1 MVMYA
6 NEVETKEQIKLPE
19 MKINYNILIHIHIFR
34 LRHGVVAVHQRMVL
48 ICCQLETQ
56 MGMMF
61 V

>member
-1 MVMYA
+1 MIMSA

-19 MKINYNILIHIHIFR
+19 MKINHNILIHIYIFR
-34 LRHGVVAVHQRMVL
+34 FRHGVVAVHQQMVL
-48 ICCQLETQ
+48 ICCQLETR